1 MEFILTIVIGVV
13 TGVIASWL
21 FWFLLYYGLAPK
33 IAFSREISKRA
44 SKTRGCGYEYSI
56 KLYNIRKR
64 SAVDAQLSAYVT
76 IPGISSPVTDDVYYV
91 PLGTN
96 RIMEMIPKSKPGRNA
111 HLVILNLDKER
122 FIKIFNRPYFP
133 DSVRSLAGEGK
144 LSLEDVLRI
153 RDGSFF
159 RLLVKLNDSVSGAV
173 KVCRSKDYVL
183 DDIVFGKFKIK
194 ALSVVPFSEDEKA
207 IEKAILTQKPAAS
220 DAEKL
225 RA

>member
-1 MEFILTIVIGVV
+1 MELILSIVIGVT

-33 IAFSREISKRA
+33 IAFSHEISKRA
-44 SKTRGCGYEYSI
+44 SKARGCGYEYSI

-64 SAVDAQLSAYVT
+64 SAVDVQLTAYVT
-76 IPGISSPVTDDVYYV
+76 IPGLSSPVTDDVYYV

-111 HLVILNLDKER
+111 NLVILNLDKER

-133 DSVRSLAGEGK
+133 DSVRSLAAEGK

-153 RDGSFF
+153 RDGSYF
-159 RLLVKLNDSVSGAV
+159 RLLVKLNDSISGAV
-173 KVCRSKDYVL
+173 KVCRSKDYIL
-183 DDIVFGKFKIK
+183 NDIVFGKFKKK
-194 ALSVVPFSEDEKA
+194 ALSVVPFSEEEKA
-207 IEKAILTQKPAAS
+207 KEKAMLTQQLCGEDGIPGT
-220 DAEKL
+220 
-225 RA
+225 